1 MGCCN
6 SNIRKQNYSE
16 ILVEERVIQGGERQ
30 LFFSSRPFTE
40 ILKLIES
47 LHQISSDDISSIC
60 ETFGVALSSPSGS
73 FLQNLSSKGQLSA
86 GMLRSLAIL
95 LCPNDS
101 KNKTSQV
108 MSYSKDNLI
117 DSIKDLIA
125 ISIDIIP
132 ENLENLEK
140 SALLYANSLKS
151 ISHEYVREL
160 DSLSFSQIQEILKD
174 FVISSKDIRIKMF
187 NEMKN
192 SNLSDSFADKLDH
205 FRADTEG
212 KEEDDKEESLNP
224 KSSQHSREVS
234 HLKQKSNNSC
244 LNNEKVAKSEGIEEE
259 FEIDQGRKV
268 QGNEL
273 NEVEVEVQVEAVV
286 ESQVDQ
292 ELKDDKQGLDEN
304 EEIEVVVESKVE
316 NEDKD
321 KVEVEVEDKDKDKDK
336 EQDKE
341 TATHE
346 IEIYLNPALGKNDV
360 GSPSGSTP
368 ATYLNEDLDSIK
380 SPQEPNDEAFKDD
393 TKLEASKNDESQNN
407 PFGLAVDCQV
417 KSEPAS
423 DLSSPRLV
431 PRKSS
436 GLAAKLKATQAFIRT
451 GNINRADTSPEFR
464 NSLTGDSQAF
474 TKRRVKQEPF
484 VMDRKSLTS
493 PKSAIDPSRLPH
505 VEESKD

>member
-6 SNIRKQNYSE
+6 SNIRKQNYSD

-30 LFFSSRPFTE
+30 LFFSSSQFTE
-40 ILKLIES
+40 ILKLTET
-47 LHQISSDDISSIC
+47 LHHTPSDDISLIC
-60 ETFGVALSSPSGS
+60 DTFGVSQSSPSGA
-73 FLQNLSSKGQLSA
+73 FLQNLSSKGQLSVR
-86 GMLRSLAIL
+86 MLRSLAVL

-101 KNKTSQV
+101 KNKTTQV

-132 ENLENLEK
+132 NNLENLEK
-140 SALLYANSLKS
+140 SALLYANSLKV

-160 DSLSFSQIQEILKD
+160 DSMTFTQIQEILKD

-192 SNLSDSFADKLDH
+192 SNLGDSFADKLDN

-212 KEEDDKEESLNP
+212 KEDDDKEESLNP
-224 KSSQHSREVS
+224 KSSQNSRVAS
-234 HLKQKSNNSC
+234 HLKQKSGHSCINS
-244 LNNEKVAKSEGIEEE
+244 EKGLQSEGIEEE
-259 FEIDQGRKV
+259 YELNQGRKV
-268 QGNEL
+268 ECNEL
-273 NEVEVEVQVEAVV
+273 TEAEV
-286 ESQVDQ
+286 
-292 ELKDDKQGLDEN
+292 
-304 EEIEVVVESKVE
+304 EVVVESQNDQDLKGE
-316 NEDKD
+316 IEG
-321 KVEVEVEDKDKDKDK
+321 VEVEIEVNEEVVKEVEVQIEPKVESEDNEVEAVK
-336 EQDKE
+336 EPE
-341 TATHE
+341 THK
-346 IEIYLNPALGKNDV
+346 IEVLISPALDKLDI

-368 ATYLNEDLDSIK
+368 ATYLNEDIDSIK
-380 SPQEPNDEAFKDD
+380 SPQDPNDEAFKDD
-393 TKLEASKNDESQNN
+393 TKFEASKNEDPQSN
-407 PFGLAVDCQV
+407 PFGLSIDCQT
-417 KSEPAS
+417 KEDPAS
-423 DLSSPRLV
+423 DLASPKLV

-436 GLAAKLKATQAFIRT
+436 GLAAKLKATQAFIRS

-464 NSLTGDSQAF
+464 TSLTGDSQAF

-505 VEESKD
+505 AEESKD